1 MLPISPS
8 PPATRTKWS
17 PHLPPQRARSG
28 LPISPSPQF
37 IIDNS
42 SEILGLKPRR
52 SRLAL
57 R

>member
-1 MLPISPS
+1 MAASLFYLKCRGEDPKRLVRWDGAFKGANYFAPGF
-8 PPATRTKWS
+8 P
-17 PHLPPQRARSG
+17 
-28 LPISPSPQF
+28 
-37 IIDNS
+37 S

>member
-1 MLPISPS
+1 MTILKDETVKN
-8 PPATRTKWS
+8 AHRYLVNTTDFFR
-17 PHLPPQRARSG
+17 
-28 LPISPSPQF
+28 
-37 IIDNS
+37 S

>member
-1 MLPISPS
+1 MFPDNMLPEETNGDRLSG
-8 PPATRTKWS
+8 
-17 PHLPPQRARSG
+17 HLKHILVNTER
-28 LPISPSPQF
+28 L
-37 IIDNS
+37 S

>member
-1 MLPISPS
+1 MDYSLLTIFSFFIGIVV
-8 PPATRTKWS
+8 
-17 PHLPPQRARSG
+17 G
-28 LPISPSPQF
+28 LTGIGG
-37 IIDNS
+37 S

>member
-1 MLPISPS
+1 MTIFVLKLYNTSVIKKCNLSIGGHDGNY
-8 PPATRTKWS
+8 PADSR
-17 PHLPPQRARSG
+17 
-28 LPISPSPQF
+28 
-37 IIDNS
+37 S